1 MVEATTTT
9 RPSIDSV
16 DDLRE
21 HLQWAIELE
30 HATLPPYL
38 CALYSLDPQRNPDA
52 FALIGGVFVEEM
64 LHLGLAA
71 NVLNAVGGKPCL
83 DSPAVL
89 QPYPR
94 PLPHGDRSFDLSLAP
109 FDAEA
114 LETFLRLE
122 RPAGSG
128 APAEAEH
135 YETIGQFYTAIE
147 DGLSNLCA
155 ELGERAVFNGDP
167 ARQVRAGAFRHTTG
181 RLIAVDSLS
190 TALAA
195 LAEIVDE
202 GEGNGRG
209 EVWDDDQDV
218 LQPDRAAVA
227 HYYRFEELKLGRR
240 YQPGDTP
247 NTGPTGDV
255 ISVDFEAVLPMR
267 RNPMLDDHPVGH
279 PIRTAQHKFNVTYCT
294 MLDQLEQTFN
304 GGPMTLP
311 ESVRTMYALKAKAE
325 TLMQMP
331 DGDDH
336 VAGPTFDFVPPELR
350 A

>member
-1 MVEATTTT
+1 MVEATTT

-16 DDLRE
+16 DDLRK

-38 CALYSLDPQRNPDA
+38 CALYSLDPQRNSDA

-71 NVLNAVGGKPCL
+71 NVMNAIGGRPRL

-94 PLPHGDRSFDLSLAP
+94 PLPHGDRSFELSLAP
-109 FDAEA
+109 FDLEA

-122 RPAGSG
+122 RPAGAG
-128 APAEAEH
+128 APAETEH

-147 DGLSNLCA
+147 DGLRGLCA
-155 ELGERAVFNGDP
+155 ELGERAVFSGHP
-167 ARQVRAGAFRHTTG
+167 ARQVHAAAFRHTTG

-190 TALAA
+190 TALTA

-202 GEGNGRG
+202 GEGNGRDQ
-209 EVWDDDQDV
+209 VWSDDQDV
-218 LQPDRAAVA
+218 LQPERAAVA
-227 HYYRFEELKLGRR
+227 HYYRFAELKLGRR

-247 NTGPTGDV
+247 DTGPTGEV
-255 ISVDFEAVLPMR
+255 VSLDFDAVLPMR
-267 RNPMLDDHPVGH
+267 RNPRLADHPVGH
-279 PIRTAQHKFNVTYCT
+279 PIRMAQHRFNVTYST
-294 MLDQLEQTFN
+294 MLNQLEQTFN
-304 GGPMTLP
+304 GGPTTLP
-311 ESVRTMYALKAKAE
+311 EAVRTMYALKAQAAA
-325 TLMQMP
+325 LMQMP

-336 VAGPTFDFVPPELR
+336 VAGPTFDYVPVGMR
-350 A
+350 T